1 MKNLNDL
8 NNLLFKQLERL
19 DNDYL
24 TGEDLKTEME
34 KARTVTQVAN
44 MIIQNGNL
52 VLQAAKFKDDM
63 WSADATLPKILDGD
77 SLERK

>member
-19 DNDYL
+19 DNDDL
-24 TGEDLKTEME
+24 VGEDLKTEME

-63 WSADATLPKILDGD
+63 WNADASIPRLLDGD

>member
-8 NNLLFKQLERL
+8 SNLLFKQLERL
-19 DNDYL
+19 DSEYL
-24 TGEDLKTEME
+24 KGEDLKEEME

-52 VLQAAKFKDDM
+52 ILQAAKFKDDM
-63 WSADATLPKILDGD
+63 WSADASLPKLLEGDGN
-77 SLERK
+77 ERG

>member
-8 NNLLFKQLERL
+8 SNLLFKQLERL
-19 DNDYL
+19 DSDDL

-52 VLQAAKFKDDM
+52 VLQVAKFKDDM
-63 WSADATLPKILDGD
+63 WNADAPLPKLLDGD
-77 SLERK
+77 NLER